1 LAAVKEGP
9 GGVDAGLEIFGK
21 PSVAADPGKE
31 PPLKPWPH
39 GLPVI
44 LLDSPGGSVA
54 EGLNMSDVLMSKK
67 AHTVV
72 PQGARCASACASI
85 LFIAGENRT
94 VEVGGLLGQHS
105 CSRDGVRAER
115 CNEMVSRNAVS
126 KGVSY
131 GSISAF
137 ITYADPKDIIWFDR
151 QSADCHGITR
161 YPLETQTGFQK
172 SEPCVIKVI
181 TGRLPAAQSVW
192 RADFENEGY
201 RAFLRPIAD
210 HLREGELSLFCN
222 DHIRE
227 ALFLSMDIEGPE
239 ERIKSAIVGAAL
251 DAPPIEYLNTPF
263 LVSQVDDRYSC
274 AAIQIPKQDVSSFL
288 TKVDVLKFSLTLKQP
303 YKPISVTT
311 HLARSRPALKF
322 AAKGCVNSK

>member
-137 ITYADPKDIIWFDR
+137 ITYADLG
-151 QSADCHGITR
+151 ST
-161 YPLETQTGFQK
+161 
-172 SEPCVIKVI
+172 VKVQI
-181 TGRLPAAQSVW
+181 VMEL
-192 RADFENEGY
+192 RATLWK
-201 RAFLRPIAD
+201 R
-210 HLREGELSLFCN
+210 
-222 DHIRE
+222 
-227 ALFLSMDIEGPE
+227 
-239 ERIKSAIVGAAL
+239 K
-251 DAPPIEYLNTPF
+251 
-263 LVSQVDDRYSC
+263 LVFKKANRV
-274 AAIQIPKQDVSSFL
+274 
-288 TKVDVLKFSLTLKQP
+288 
-303 YKPISVTT
+303 
-311 HLARSRPALKF
+311 
-322 AAKGCVNSK
+322 